1 MDSQQ
6 VRHVVRAASGITEQ
20 TVFVVIGSQAALF
33 QFPDLPQAM
42 RLSPE
47 LDIYPRDA
55 VAMADLIDGLIGRDS
70 MFHET
75 FGYYA
80 DGVGPETARLPRD
93 WSDRAHSFG
102 VSSPSGE
109 VIVIAP
115 DIDDLAVSKLLA
127 GREKDLVWLA
137 EGKAQGL
144 IDLQKV
150 RLLLLGAEAVA
161 DELVLAG
168 GRIDRLEAGWSPP

>member
-1 MDSQQ
+1 MNVEQ
-6 VRHVVRAASGITEQ
+6 VRHIVRAASGITEQ

-33 QFPDLPQAM
+33 QFPDLPPAM
-42 RLSPE
+42 TLSPE

-55 VAMADLIDGLIGRDS
+55 TAMADLIDGAIGRDS

-93 WSDRAHSFG
+93 WGERAHSYH
-102 VSSPSGE
+102 VASPSGE
-109 VIVIAP
+109 IVVIAP

-127 GREKDLVWLA
+127 GREKDFTWLA
-137 EGKAQGL
+137 EGTASRL
-144 IDLQKV
+144 IALHKV
-150 RLLLLGAEAVA
+150 SLLLAGTDATAEELG
-161 DELVLAG
+161 LAR
-168 GRIDRLEAGWSPP
+168 GRIDRLAAGWSPP